1 MGVVGLSGWGEGVGV
16 RLRLSDPSRLPEFI
30 GFLAV
35 PAVTVHGLDDNDI
48 EVEPSGGRDG
58 DKVEVIVELM
68 LRAWNSEHGEGDAVV
83 VGPGE

>member
-1 MGVVGLSGWGEGVGV
+1 MGVVGLSDWGQGVGV

-35 PAVTVHGLDDNDI
+35 PAVTVHRLDDNDI
-48 EVEPSGGRDG
+48 EVEPSNERDS
-58 DKVEVIVELM
+58 DKVAVLVELM
-68 LRAWNSEHGEGDAVV
+68 LRAWNSEHGDGDAVV